1 MLGHLVVSHYE
12 GEAETR
18 IAPSLSVRRLRQL
31 LAALFRRS

>member
-12 GEAETR
+12 GDAETKVY
-18 IAPSLSVRRLRQL
+18 PSLPIRRVWQF